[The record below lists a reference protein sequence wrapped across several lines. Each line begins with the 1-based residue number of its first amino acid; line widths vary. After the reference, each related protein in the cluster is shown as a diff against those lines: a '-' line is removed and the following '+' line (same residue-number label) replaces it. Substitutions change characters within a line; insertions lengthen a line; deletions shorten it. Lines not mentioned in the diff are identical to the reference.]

1 MGGGRFVFMGSF
13 GCAAL
18 IVWVWV
24 CWCCRTSFGVVVA
37 APVTVR
43 GTRRGIVV
51 RVGGRSRVGRVV
63 VWTLRRWTTSGRAAS
78 VGGRRRSRKIH
89 RRSTRDHRS
98 SSLENDDDDGGG
110 GGRGGR
116 WGGRT
121 FAGNDV
127 SEDCRRGE
135 NHCRRIDPTG
145 CSAAVAAAVSLE
157 DPSPFV
163 LHAAMIRG
171 CGVRRSSCS
180 TISRRA
186 ITLPVRRRD
195 DSSSS
200 SSSSWMGGGQHP
212 ITLSTSSSS

>member
-1 MGGGRFVFMGSF
+1 MGGGRLVFMGSF

-51 RVGGRSRVGRVV
+51 RVSGRSRVGRVV

-110 GGRGGR
+110 SGRGGR
-116 WGGRT
+116 RGGKGR
-121 FAGNDV
+121 
-127 SEDCRRGE
+127 SRGMTS
-135 NHCRRIDPTG
+135 RKIV
-145 CSAAVAAAVSLE
+145 VAARTIAGGSIQRDAVQ
-157 DPSPFV
+157 PWQ
-163 LHAAMIRG
+163 
-171 CGVRRSSCS
+171 RRYRWRIHLRSFS
-180 TISRRA
+180 TRR
-186 ITLPVRRRD
+186 
-195 DSSSS
+195 
-200 SSSSWMGGGQHP
+200 
-212 ITLSTSSSS
+212 